1 MMLAPSKDDVQLYT
15 GQSLHCEMRTAGKC
29 SLCVFFPW
37 IIGERRLEL
46 LWYYNNSE
54 ERGGKA
60 GDHQVEISWREIFV
74 CPFAAAPCWV
84 WSVYSIALENRRC
97 WKLMIFHQDGSQV
110 ICLSVSRERRCVV
123 KKAFDHF
130 IPKTLLGQAIKH
142 THESI
147 SGETSSFLLLSSGRI
162 A

>member
-1 MMLAPSKDDVQLYT
+1 MKYSCTLDSPCTVKWELQESALSV
-15 GQSLHCEMRTAGKC
+15 C
-29 SLCVFFPW
+29 FFH
-37 IIGERRLEL
+37 EL
-46 LWYYNNSE
+46 LV
-54 ERGGKA
+54 RGGLSFYGIIIIQRREGEKL
-60 GDHQVEISWREIFV
+60 GTTKSKFHEGRFSCVHSPPRRVEFEV
-74 CPFAAAPCWV
+74 CTT
-84 WSVYSIALENRRC
+84 ALGLC

-147 SGETSSFLLLSSGRI
+147 SGETSSFLLLSSGRV